1 MSTHIKLSQNELL
14 ALLTRTFEALFG
26 HERDYYD
33 MAKTVLWLECHGHH
47 GVEQMISALPVLEH
61 DNLAKPALSEL
72 SSNHIVI
79 DGSGR
84 SLICLSQTICD
95 LVMAGAAENRRSRAD
110 IINVSDSKP
119 LLGVLNCAA
128 TQGFSAI
135 AICRE
140 QLAIITA
147 DVAYPTVYKNNGI
160 DSLSLICAQ
169 TDEKLSDYFSQT
181 PDVLVDV
188 STQKDAFVSSLEHG
202 LNIKR
207 VDYNALTMIANRV
220 LVEATEASRQGAGE

>member
-84 SLICLSQTICD
+84 SLICLSQ
-95 LVMAGAAENRRSRAD
+95 
-110 IINVSDSKP
+110 
-119 LLGVLNCAA
+119 
-128 TQGFSAI
+128 
-135 AICRE
+135 
-140 QLAIITA
+140 A